1 VVGADQ
7 ELKARLELLCKVD
20 ALKPMLTQATLKGH
34 THTHTHTHTQ
44 RDYVMLGGK
53 KYGEEII
60 RKELERRECDC
71 SGWALNTLYT
81 CINIIIFNKGLIF
94 KFYFIHIQMF

>member
-1 VVGADQ
+1 
-7 ELKARLELLCKVD
+7 
-20 ALKPMLTQATLKGH
+20 
-34 THTHTHTHTQ
+34 
-44 RDYVMLGGK
+44 MLGGK